1 MAQYL
6 LQVAYTP
13 QAWATLVKNPQ
24 DRTQVLKPMLEK
36 LGGRFGSVFFTFGE
50 YDIVGILEMPG
61 NVDAAA
67 FSIAAAAG
75 GAIKSIKTTP
85 LMTIEEGISAMKKAA
100 QAGYIPP
107 GAPAGV

>member
-13 QAWATLVKNPQ
+13 QAWSSMLKNPQ
-24 DRTQVLKPMLEK
+24 DRTKVLKPVLDK
-36 LGGRFGSVFFTFGE
+36 LGGSFASAYFAFGE
-50 YDIVGILEMPG
+50 YDIVGILTMPG
-61 NVDAAA
+61 NTDAAA
-67 FSIAAAAG
+67 FAMAAATG

-85 LMTIEEGISAMKKAA
+85 LMTIEEGIDAMKKAA
-100 QAGYIPP
+100 SAGYAPP